1 MSAAALGPVLAGLA
15 DDTRWAIL
23 VRLGNS
29 PASASALATEFPVS
43 RQAIAKHLVVL
54 QEIGLVTSEKVGREV
69 RFAAVGQR
77 IVEVGRALE
86 EIGRGWDRRLA
97 QIKALAEAVEGSG
110 AD

>member
-1 MSAAALGPVLAGLA
+1 M
-15 DDTRWAIL
+15 
-23 VRLGNS
+23 
-29 PASASALATEFPVS
+29 S

-97 QIKALAEAVEGSG
+97 QIKALAETAEGSG